1 MGSQEGSP
9 LSVRK
14 YKRERAKK
22 RRDEE
27 KFMDQMTNELRFR
40 SKQAP
45 ASIE

>member
-1 MGSQEGSP
+1 MGSQRGSP

-14 YKRERAKK
+14 YILERAKK

-45 ASIE
+45 ESIE